1 MESIS
6 FFNSEDECVSNEK
19 EEEMVEDV
27 SAKLREYEVI
37 GQTQRQD
44 HFIKSCSMIQMDLK
58 FADVPEKCTPITARD
73 WAQTC
78 NGDMVSNII
87 NYLLPLAVVEPWANL
102 KRCSGVPSAGKDR
115 ARPEL
120 CIDLNGAVLSHEDK
134 LSSRKNVFRVN
145 SALGIQVLLQ
155 CESTQLSEE
164 WFHTIIAAIR
174 KLKGGSRTSFID
186 RNKEENPHLRP
197 MYPEEHLKKST
208 SAIGISKQGRDE
220 PMFGCHLSDVCN
232 HEDSH
237 IPRFVRLC
245 VEAIESKEENM
256 KTDGLYRV
264 SANLSQVQKIRLQVD
279 QNNLSVLEQEEDA
292 HVLCGALKLF
302 FRELKTPLIPFDVF
316 DAALKASAYTN
327 QKDKIKHFKEI
338 VKSLPTP
345 NRHTLE
351 FLLRHLL
358 KVTQFHSFN
367 RMHISNLA
375 IVFGPTLMW
384 SEEETS
390 NMAFDLMMQN
400 LVIECLLQE
409 FDSIFK

>member
-1 MESIS
+1 MLMW
-6 FFNSEDECVSNEK
+6 SNK
-19 EEEMVEDV
+19 NLYWINKND
-27 SAKLREYEVI
+27 
-37 GQTQRQD
+37 
-44 HFIKSCSMIQMDLK
+44 
-58 FADVPEKCTPITARD
+58 
-73 WAQTC
+73 
-78 NGDMVSNII
+78 NI
-87 NYLLPLAVVEPWANL
+87 V
-102 KRCSGVPSAGKDR
+102 
-115 ARPEL
+115 
-120 CIDLNGAVLSHEDK
+120 
-134 LSSRKNVFRVN
+134 
-145 SALGIQVLLQ
+145 
-155 CESTQLSEE
+155 
-164 WFHTIIAAIR
+164 
-174 KLKGGSRTSFID
+174 
-186 RNKEENPHLRP
+186 RNKEFASIEDLSWSPD
-197 MYPEEHLKKST
+197 EHQTKIKDRLKKFFHRRPTRESLMKK
-208 SAIGISKQGRDE
+208 GIYKDE

-358 KVTQFHSFN
+358 NVEVTVRHIGDPPVQGASLTIRGEVEARIGVGSSALRFQRIVTQFHSFN

>member
-1 MESIS
+1 M
-6 FFNSEDECVSNEK
+6 
-19 EEEMVEDV
+19 
-27 SAKLREYEVI
+27 
-37 GQTQRQD
+37 
-44 HFIKSCSMIQMDLK
+44 
-58 FADVPEKCTPITARD
+58 
-73 WAQTC
+73 W
-78 NGDMVSNII
+78 
-87 NYLLPLAVVEPWANL
+87 
-102 KRCSGVPSAGKDR
+102 
-115 ARPEL
+115 
-120 CIDLNGAVLSHEDK
+120 
-134 LSSRKNVFRVN
+134 
-145 SALGIQVLLQ
+145 
-155 CESTQLSEE
+155 
-164 WFHTIIAAIR
+164 IIA
-174 KLKGGSRTSFID
+174 KNEGVS
-186 RNKEENPHLRP
+186 KEVNVNVVLWLWSMGLSGETH
-197 MYPEEHLKKST
+197 E
-208 SAIGISKQGRDE
+208 QDE